1 MDKLFRKRTAAK
13 ARKGKAK
20 AEPLAPMPP
29 SLNIDIRNSLI
40 MPSMTERFS
49 VLLPSMTAANETS
62 LRFLLE
68 QQRARGHGPS
78 MTREEE
84 DMLLAELQ
92 AQNRPRAESNVSSE
106 WDGNPPHFDA
116 EWLDGS
122 RSHSVLTH
130 SSSNPSLLSS
140 ESTSPR
146 KGLSPSNSTP
156 FGQALG
162 SGSIMDR
169 TFTRSYGFTGAAS
182 FRDNNYLRSV
192 EKEKEK
198 HRGNSGDDHPAWVD
212 QNKSP
217 SYRGKTLPTLPPPD
231 ASKGAAT
238 LHPDTARTASP
249 SGSERTVTPTPSVQS
264 ANMSHAA
271 WKIPRPSEVQEP
283 PSVHV
288 DEAPG
293 PVGTTS
299 TLRQRPVDPRRGQRQ
314 SLLMNMSP
322 QQANRISVALF
333 EIETHLR
340 RSTVM
345 EGVAL
350 EDHHGERD
358 DDDDREE
365 MLDGEHDEKEP
376 ERRPSAASSMFPFTA
391 STASTSRNAFSSSQ
405 SDVSSRGH
413 EAPTSPPRATP
424 SPRFDIAPHPASPL
438 MTSPDSHVAPSHFPS
453 PEHAARYTSPPPQPT
468 SQFASPTSQ
477 PSSSRVNTSH
487 SNYGHAHS
495 SSIASTVYSEEDY
508 AKPALVPTR
517 PQPARYTPSPA
528 FGVPSAYVPG
538 QPRPVGSMRHASHSS
553 KSSTPTSPPS
563 SQSPGTVDS
572 LARRLN
578 YPAVPG
584 ARPEMSSL
592 VRSLSE
598 QHPNGSQSTSQS
610 QTPTPSST
618 SPEHPPPVGA
628 LASRHQTSQSLSET
642 HGASWRTGSPSALR
656 SSPSQTTINEEE
668 QAPVL
673 RSREHSPVLSKK
685 SSPKTLPP
693 SLNGVNS
700 LHRTESIASVSST
713 WTESN
718 GTGDNVWDRVLN
730 GSHTPQA
737 EPQSCGEEDTA
748 ELELLKSMSGIGKEE
763 LSLIQERLV
772 EKAKSERDRLRADG
786 ETTPVTSPVTTH
798 PNLLPS
804 TPPSYLAYL
813 PSNDSGFNE
822 PQSPLAAL
830 AMLPGALPGMP
841 PQPVDPSELPYG
853 PPPPRPAH
861 SSDVVARTQNSTPS
875 LPSSQNQS
883 PTTADH
889 ARGESK
895 GRMWLDDDPE
905 AKRDIE
911 KRIANATSDL
921 FRASSGRAHKR
932 SLSKS
937 ARKQISSP
945 TLLTYSANVPTVPIA
960 NIEDSPH
967 QRTGSTDKPK
977 RKLSLRWKRKGKKS
991 AEGTPPPPS
1000 SLPGKFATP
1009 STTQPSTAN
1018 TPASATSITKSVAS
1032 PTPAPR
1038 KKSETDLNDFRFPN
1052 TPSSTNLQK
1061 EVNDAPRPV
1070 AAQTPAQTQAR
1081 SLPSVA
1087 QVVELAKKT
1096 HKLSGSEDSV
1106 ALARFFESGR
1116 AVGLSEA
1123 QLQDMLRQN
1132 TTLNRSGTNTSSR
1145 SHGSTAPTSAR
1156 SHGQSPQPGS
1166 PLPGTMHLGNGV
1178 KLQPPASL
1186 ARMPTP
1192 VVEKSDAGSIHSERA
1207 SSDIADTEPVPVI
1220 VRHTVVMVEDM
1231 DLRTQTPPQSGFLQ
1245 TESQKSPTR
1254 SNSIRRKPVPI
1265 TADDR
1270 DLLSLSP
1277 KSSYAASASS
1287 YTASH
1292 ASHNPGH
1299 QRNFSNASYS
1309 QRQSYASHQRHLS
1322 EQSIE
1327 SEQAQKLSQHQRT
1340 QSQQSTGSGSEWA
1353 LPPRQFDGAYE
1364 GMPDSAGS
1372 MRSSAQGSIYDYYG
1386 GDGMSPDRASDLRYR
1401 DSGSGSVGQSGGY
1414 GYGYEY
1420 AQSNDSQMDRQ
1431 EHGTATERPS
1441 MTMDRPSM
1449 AMERPSMGVD
1459 RSSQAVEI
1467 MEYSDGR
1474 VVWNLV
1480 NALRDDAPRPSL
1492 DTDPLRPFARGAA
1505 MRDSVAESDTE
1516 SLIEE
1521 DLPWRVGP
1529 TPTPAFMRRPD
1540 TRVYYTSSAD
1550 VADLIDQLSS
1560 DLAGAARGRI
1570 DIQPTSPTPPEYPS
1584 IEGQLDGQHEPGQFS
1599 NAPSP
1604 LNVPPKRSASLLRPD
1619 AHQAYQAGVAPS
1631 GSWTGSDA
1639 SGGESTVQDRLQA
1652 LMDRLRTAPG
1662 GVGRAAEHMSPGSPN

>member
-438 MTSPDSHVAPSHFPS
+438 MTSPRFPCRTLTLPVPPSTLHGTRRHHRNPRRS
-453 PEHAARYTSPPPQPT
+453 LHHQHRN
-468 SQFASPTSQ
+468 
-477 PSSSRVNTSH
+477 RRRR
-487 SNYGHAHS
+487 G
-495 SSIASTVYSEEDY
+495 SIASTVYSEEDY

-748 ELELLKSMSGIGKEE
+748 ELELLKSMSGMGKEE

-1132 TTLNRSGTNTSSR
+1132 TTLN
-1145 SHGSTAPTSAR
+1145 
-1156 SHGQSPQPGS
+1156 QP
-1166 PLPGTMHLGNGV
+1166 LRHEHEL
-1178 KLQPPASL
+1178 AL
-1186 ARMPTP
+1186 ARVHRADVGTFPRAVTAARLP
-1192 VVEKSDAGSIHSERA
+1192 APWDYAPRQRVA
-1207 SSDIADTEPVPVI
+1207 SSKPSPK
-1220 VRHTVVMVEDM
+1220 
-1231 DLRTQTPPQSGFLQ
+1231 
-1245 TESQKSPTR
+1245 KSPTR